1 MSKYLF
7 PGLLFLVVA
16 CHSENTSV
24 YKINAGF
31 LQESIVANYQQTLKH
46 YNFNKAVW
54 YDHVY
59 QQRFPEKQ
67 QKMIRTENS
76 FNHFLQWITRKKA
89 FLLSELPQKVI
100 HETISNEFE
109 YLRNLNTLPPVCI
122 DFSRI
127 YPKETSKLLDQD
139 PSFFDSLHY
148 YWREMKRWACK
159 GTIEAIRYTQG
170 NITYVEPSVDY
181 RLSTANLRQKL
192 EQHFKQHPVY
202 LDMQEFVIQNY
213 IRISVSQVRWE
224 QQINQL
230 DSWWKTYLF
239 LLTIEHEVWE
249 IYSAFE
255 STIGTIGCFAPYRFN
270 IPNSYTTIEQP
281 VYVGDSISLKVY
293 FAFYDDTEIPIVD
306 CFNPDVTVYSGD
318 GIARLTLPAEKNKHP
333 GKLSLKGTILN
344 ISRGSGK
351 RYYYTW
357 EKNIQVITPKDTLKK
372 ED

>member
-7 PGLLFLVVA
+7 PCLLFLVVA
-16 CHSENTSV
+16 CHSEDTSV

-31 LQESIVANYQQTLKH
+31 LQESIVVNYQQTLEY
-46 YNFNKAVW
+46 YNFNKAIW

-67 QKMIRTENS
+67 QKMVRTENS
-76 FNHFLQWITRKKA
+76 FNRFLQWITRKKA
-89 FLLSELPQKVI
+89 FLLSELPQKAI
-100 HETISNEFE
+100 PETISNEFE
-109 YLRNLNTLPPVCI
+109 YQRDLNTTAPLCI
-122 DFSRI
+122 DFFRI

-148 YWREMKRWACK
+148 YWRDMKRWACK
-159 GTIEAIRYTQG
+159 GTIEVMRYTRG

-181 RLSTANLRQKL
+181 RLSRTDLRKKL
-192 EQHFKQHPVY
+192 EQHFKQHPIY
-202 LDMQEFVIQNY
+202 PDIQEFIVQNY

-239 LLTIEHEVWE
+239 LLTIEHEVWS
-249 IYSAFE
+249 IYSEFE
-255 STIGTIGCFAPYRFN
+255 TTIGTIGCYASYRFN
-270 IPNSYTTIEQP
+270 IPKSYVTIDHP

-293 FAFYDDTEIPIVD
+293 FAFYDDTEIPIVH
-306 CFNPDVTVYSGD
+306 CSNPDATIHLRDGVTK
-318 GIARLTLPAEKNKHP
+318 LTIPAEKNKHP
-333 GKLSLKGTILN
+333 GKLSLKGTMSYT
-344 ISRGSGK
+344 SRNSWK
-351 RYYYTW
+351 QHYQW
-357 EKNIQVITPKDTLKK
+357 EKNILVITPKDTLKN